1 MRCSPLCAN
10 NTVQRLC
17 FAKESVSQDPQTLHP
32 VGDIV
37 LVYEHMGEKSMHTT
51 VGSRDPS

>member
-17 FAKESVSQDPQTLHP
+17 FAKESVGQDPQTLHP